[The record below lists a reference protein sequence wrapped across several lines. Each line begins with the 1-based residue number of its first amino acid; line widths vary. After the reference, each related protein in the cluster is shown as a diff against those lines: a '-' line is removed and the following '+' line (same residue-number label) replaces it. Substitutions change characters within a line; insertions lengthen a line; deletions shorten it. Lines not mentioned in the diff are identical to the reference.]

1 MARIVLALVV
11 AVGVAV
17 LVAWGWSAGLLYGFL
32 ALVAGVTTWAAARSH
47 GVVTEISRR
56 RFPR

>member
-1 MARIVLALVV
+1 MRWIPLGLVV
-11 AVGVAV
+11 AVGIAIF
-17 LVAWGWSAGLLYGFL
+17 VAWGWGAGLLYAFL

-47 GVVTEISRR
+47 GVVTDISRR